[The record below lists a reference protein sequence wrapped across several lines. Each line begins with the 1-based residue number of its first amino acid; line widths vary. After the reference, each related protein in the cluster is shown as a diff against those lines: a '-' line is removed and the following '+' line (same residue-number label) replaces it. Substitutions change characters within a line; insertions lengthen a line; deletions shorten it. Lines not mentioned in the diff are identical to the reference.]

1 MCREVYWIK
10 NEQGGGS
17 ALDSDVGFASACS
30 TAQLP
35 LRATFIGGDLDA
47 ASAFALW
54 ALRWAQHLGARED
67 KGRFPASRPVVEL
80 FVYCP
85 EESVELAYAVAYLCE
100 CVWADHGFAGM
111 AHVATDR
118 IDALRDSRV
127 IIDSSSAPSHPKS
140 GFNLEAY
147 RSPSRMDAMMFA
159 PQADLYFID
168 EGKDPWI
175 ALPRF
180 D

>member
-1 MCREVYWIK
+1 MNSV
-10 NEQGGGS
+10 GG
-17 ALDSDVGFASACS
+17 LASACF
-30 TAQLP
+30 TGQIP

-47 ASAFALW
+47 ANAFALW
-54 ALRWAQHLGARED
+54 AMRWAQHLGAHED
-67 KGRFPASRPVVEL
+67 KGRLPASRPVVEL

-111 AHVATDR
+111 AHVVTDR

-127 IIDSSSAPSHPKS
+127 IIDATSAPSHPKS

-147 RSPSRMDAMMFA
+147 RSSSRMDAMMFA

-168 EGKDPWI
+168 DGADPWI

>member
-1 MCREVYWIK
+1 M
-10 NEQGGGS
+10 
-17 ALDSDVGFASACS
+17 DSDVELASACS

-47 ASAFALW
+47 ANAFALW
-54 ALRWAQHLGARED
+54 AMRWAAHLGARED
-67 KGRFPASRPVVEL
+67 RGRFPASRPVVEL

-111 AHVATDR
+111 AHVVTDR
-118 IDALRDSRV
+118 IDALRDSWV
-127 IIDSSSAPSHPKS
+127 VVDSTSATSHPKG
-140 GFNLEAY
+140 GFNLGAY
-147 RSPSRMDAMMFA
+147 RSSSRMDAMMFA
-159 PQADLYFID
+159 PQAGLYFID

>member
-1 MCREVYWIK
+1 MNSV
-10 NEQGGGS
+10 GG
-17 ALDSDVGFASACS
+17 LASACF
-30 TAQLP
+30 TGQIP

-47 ASAFALW
+47 ANAFALW
-54 ALRWAQHLGARED
+54 AMRWAQHLGAHED
-67 KGRFPASRPVVEL
+67 KGRLPASRPVVEL

-100 CVWADHGFAGM
+100 CAWADHGFAGM
-111 AHVATDR
+111 AHVVTDR

-127 IIDSSSAPSHPKS
+127 IIDATSAPSHPKS

-147 RSPSRMDAMMFA
+147 RSSSRMDAMLFA

-168 EGKDPWI
+168 DGADPWI

>member
-1 MCREVYWIK
+1 MTSRRR
-10 NEQGGGS
+10 
-17 ALDSDVGFASACS
+17 ALQRSYRFAPHLLA
-30 TAQLP
+30 
-35 LRATFIGGDLDA
+35 DLVA
-47 ASAFALW
+47 ANAFALW
-54 ALRWAQHLGARED
+54 AMRWAAHLGAYED
-67 KGRFPASRPVVEL
+67 KGRFPAFRPVVEL

-111 AHVATDR
+111 AHVVNDR
-118 IDALRDSRV
+118 IDALCNYRV
-127 IIDSSSAPSHPKS
+127 IIDSASARSHPKS
-140 GFNLEAY
+140 GFSLEAY
-147 RSPSRMDAMMFA
+147 RSSSRMDAMMFA

-168 EGKDPWI
+168 EGKDSWI